1 MAGAVLMARL
11 TYPTVLSQFRIVLSS
26 WNFTGYITW
35 KEVARKWVQANLEE
49 FSPRAIG
56 ELMFN
61 YFESGG
67 EIDEVRETRPE
78 WDALKYHY
86 DFRIPINDQR
96 IYIETIL
103 ILDEPEEPIIQVVSI
118 HYA

>member
-1 MAGAVLMARL
+1 MARL
-11 TYPTVLSQFRIVLSS
+11 TNPTLLSRFRQVLSS

-35 KEVARKWVQANLEE
+35 KEVARQWVQANLQELT
-49 FSPRAIG
+49 PRAIG

-67 EIDEVRETRPE
+67 EIDEVPETRPE
-78 WDALKYHY
+78 WDTVKYHY
-86 DFRIPINDQR
+86 DFRIPIKDER

-103 ILDEPEEPIIQVVSI
+103 NLDEPDDPILHVVSI
-118 HYA
+118 HYV